1 MNFVKYVTLLAFTTS
16 FLSAATISFI
26 SGDGLNESNSQ
37 PGNTN
42 VLITPHPAWQPNN
55 PNGSG
60 AKWITYTGG
69 GSPPSVP
76 NPITG
81 PTPNAPTAIFYET
94 FTVLG
99 APTSGTLLVWA
110 DDTARVLLNGTMLFE
125 ANPSQGG
132 NCTSSPIGCRPEN
145 GATINLTTALKTG
158 LNTLQFDVYQRF
170 GGPSGL
176 LYAGT
181 ATTENTNPTSDQV
194 PEPTTIGLVGAALL
208 GAGLYRRRR

>member
-1 MNFVKYVTLLAFTTS
+1 MNLAKYVTLLGFTTS

-26 SGDGLNESNSQ
+26 SGDGLNESNSR

-69 GSPPSVP
+69 GNPSNVP

-81 PTPNAPTAIFYET
+81 PTPNDPTAIFYET

-99 APTSGTLLVWA
+99 TPTSGTLLVWA